1 MKRRIPSILCLL
13 CAASLA
19 VPVAA
24 ADAPSVDPKR
34 IINESNQFLKE
45 REPEMTE
52 EEYALY
58 EKVLTMLSS
67 NPDFAVKLLEAMGSD
82 KEPPSPAF
90 EFILG
95 NAYYA
100 AGQTEKS
107 EEKYRS
113 AVKRYPSFLRA
124 WVNLGVLYFATEK
137 YRDAVPC
144 FSKAITLGDRD
155 SSTFGMLGYSLEKEG
170 NIVSA
175 EMAYMQALSGD
186 PGSADW
192 KEGLLRICIE
202 GKQFPRAE
210 SLVKNIIRDR
220 PSETQF
226 WLIYANILLSEGRK
240 LDATVLLETG
250 AGMGVANTE
259 ELSLLGDLYADQD
272 LVPEAAGAYR
282 KVLAASPELGEP
294 KLLHFARV
302 LTEDGK
308 LQEAQEVLEGLKPK
322 VSPAGQVEF
331 LQATSDLLSA
341 QKHWPEARHE
351 LEELLKLEPLN
362 GRALL
367 SIGRTYTAEE
377 DIPRATFAFEAAAQ
391 VPGTAYSA
399 NLELANIEIKN
410 RHYSRSVDYLEKALS
425 IQKTEAVE
433 DFLARVKTLVDKDD
447 QPQQ

>member
-1 MKRRIPSILCLL
+1 
-13 CAASLA
+13 
-19 VPVAA
+19 
-24 ADAPSVDPKR
+24 
-34 IINESNQFLKE
+34 
-45 REPEMTE
+45 
-52 EEYALY
+52 
-58 EKVLTMLSS
+58 
-67 NPDFAVKLLEAMGSD
+67 
-82 KEPPSPAF
+82 
-90 EFILG
+90 
-95 NAYYA
+95 
-100 AGQTEKS
+100 
-107 EEKYRS
+107 
-113 AVKRYPSFLRA
+113 
-124 WVNLGVLYFATEK
+124 VLYFATEK

-210 SLVKNIIRDR
+210 SLVKNIIRER

-308 LQEAQEVLEGLKPK
+308 LQEAQDVLEALKPK
-322 VSPAGQVEF
+322 VSPAGQIEF
-331 LQATSDLLSA
+331 LQATSDLLGA
-341 QKHWPEARHE
+341 KKHWPEARHE

-367 SIGRTYTAEE
+367 SIGRTYIAEE
-377 DIPRATFAFEAAAQ
+377 DVPRATFAFEAAAQ
-391 VPGTAYSA
+391 VPSTAYSA

-447 QPQQ
+447 RPQQ